1 MWSLEKLPARLSK
14 GFSAR
19 FSANCDNE
27 LGFERCYFQTGLKSF
42 SQNFSTYFLISS
54 QPGIGLS
61 PTHVPVLVMQVGRF
75 GRVIFLPS

>member
-42 SQNFSTYFLISS
+42 SQNFSQQLRGF
-54 QPGIGLS
+54 QFAAG
-61 PTHVPVLVMQVGRF
+61 VRF
-75 GRVIFLPS
+75 KRMTDR